1 MAAVPPDHLSDVLIT
16 EQLHRR
22 VPHNVD
28 YKREKLAIQE
38 LAQQMV
44 DHPEGVMPGL
54 VRLAMEACEAQ
65 SAGISLYEPDPP
77 SPGIFRWH
85 HLAGHFANLSGGTV
99 PRDFSPSGIVLDR
112 RAPILM
118 ARPERV
124 YPYLARAGVPLCECL
139 LLPLY
144 ITGTVPAGTLWVVMH
159 DSQHHFDSGDARVM
173 TELAAF
179 AGLALRMIVDATAL
193 RAKEELLREALDHQ
207 EMLTREMSHRVKN
220 LLAITSG
227 IVTMSGK
234 SAATPQEMTASVL
247 GRLRALT
254 QAHSLIQR
262 TADSSGI
269 IHAGGTVQ
277 SVVETVLR
285 PYEDAGPSGGRNRSI
300 TSGPAVQLGERALT
314 SLALVFHELATN
326 AAKYGALSAVEGQVQ
341 VTWRIEAGKLLLR
354 WEEQAGPRLEGPPTA
369 EGFGGVLARRSVAG
383 QLGGELLYDWR
394 PEGVCA
400 IISIPMERLVS

>member
-1 MAAVPPDHLSDVLIT
+1 MAVVPPDRLSDVLIT

-22 VPHNVD
+22 VPHNAD

-44 DHPEGVMPGL
+44 DHPEGLMPGL
-54 VRLAMEACEAQ
+54 VRLAIEACDAQ

-77 SPGIFRWH
+77 GPGIFRWH
-85 HLAGHFANLSGGTV
+85 HLAGHFANLSGSTI
-99 PRDFSPSGIVLDR
+99 PRDFSPSGIAIDR

-118 ARPERV
+118 ARPERA
-124 YPYLARAGVPLCECL
+124 YPYLARAGVPLCEAL

-144 ITGTVPAGTLWVVMH
+144 ITGTAPAGTLWVVTH
-159 DSQHHFDSGDARVM
+159 DEQHHFDSGDARVM

-179 AGLALRMIVDATAL
+179 AGLALRMIGDAAAL
-193 RAKEELLREALDHQ
+193 RSKEELLREALDHQ

-262 TADSSGI
+262 TADSSGV
-269 IHAGGTVQ
+269 IHTGGTVQ
-277 SVVETVLR
+277 SVVETILR
-285 PYEDAGPSGGRNRSI
+285 PYEDAGPSGGRNRWI
-300 TSGPAVQLGERALT
+300 ASGPAVQLGERALT
-314 SLALVFHELATN
+314 SLALVFHEMATN
-326 AAKYGALSAVEGQVQ
+326 AANRADA
-341 VTWRIEAGKLLLR
+341 
-354 WEEQAGPRLEGPPTA
+354 
-369 EGFGGVLARRSVAG
+369 
-383 QLGGELLYDWR
+383 
-394 PEGVCA
+394 
-400 IISIPMERLVS
+400 

>member
-1 MAAVPPDHLSDVLIT
+1 MPVVPPNRPSDVLIT
-16 EQLHRR
+16 EELHRR
-22 VPHNVD
+22 TPHNAD

-44 DHPEGVMPGL
+44 DHPEGLMPGL
-54 VRLAMEACEAQ
+54 VRLAIEACDAQ

-77 SPGIFRWH
+77 GPGIFRWH
-85 HLAGHFANLSGGTV
+85 HLVGHFANLSGSTI
-99 PRDFSPSGIVLDR
+99 PRDFSPSGIAIDR
-112 RAPILM
+112 GAPVLM

-124 YPYLARAGVPLCECL
+124 YPYLAKAGVPLYEAL

-144 ITGTVPAGTLWVVMH
+144 TTGTAPAGTLWVVTH
-159 DSQHHFDSGDARVM
+159 DEQHHFDSGDARVM

-179 AGLALRMIVDATAL
+179 AGLALRMIVDAAAL
-193 RAKEELLREALDHQ
+193 RAKEELLQEALDHQ

-234 SAATPQEMTASVL
+234 SAGTPQEMTASVL

-262 TADSSGI
+262 TADSSGV
-269 IHAGGTVQ
+269 IHTGGTVQ
-277 SVVETVLR
+277 SVVETILR

-300 TSGPAVQLGERALT
+300 ASGPAVQLGERALT
-314 SLALVFHELATN
+314 SLALVFHEMATN

-354 WEEQAGPRLEGPPTA
+354 WEERAGPRLEGPPTA
-369 EGFGGVLARRSVAG
+369 EGFGGLLARRSVAG
-383 QLGGELLYDWR
+383 QLGGELLYDWQ
-394 PEGVCA
+394 PGGVCA
-400 IISIPMERLVS
+400 IISIPMERLAS